1 MQASEFGHKILKF
14 FPAELSGGTKR
25 LSAYKSV
32 FPDISFIP
40 TGGITETNIK
50 DYLQLTNVIASGS
63 SSMIPENFIK
73 NKSWFEITKKLKN
86 IKIIASNV

>member
-1 MQASEFGHKILKF
+1 MLQIKVITHRAFGE
-14 FPAELSGGTKR
+14 PALALLIAVG
-25 LSAYKSV
+25 
-32 FPDISFIP
+32 P
-40 TGGITETNIK
+40 TPRR
-50 DYLQLTNVIASGS
+50 SGS